1 MKRIPLSISILIVF
15 AIGLSLMAFGPHQKS
30 KRHKVSSKVVRQLKG
45 KLSTIQSKRASV
57 KQELKATMKQANG
70 VSMDLTEIDA
80 ELYNAQ
86 AALANTEQK
95 LSEQRVQQKAL
106 SKALVQSQ
114 FELAGQASDM
124 RKRLRAM
131 YEEGDTPL
139 VSVILGSASSGNI
152 ADRAYLIKRVATAD
166 SDKLHAYRTQFD
178 RYQADKAKKD
188 ALVAEILSD
197 EQNEVAQK
205 TALAGVQSQ
214 KQDTLDALQS
224 KKEDLQGILAQ
235 MDQDQATIEHEIIQ
249 SESVPSSGVPVKF
262 NGHFIWPCRGP
273 ITSPFGMRYHPIFHV
288 YRMHTGIDIGVPSGT
303 PIHAA
308 ATGTVITAQYLK
320 GYGNTVIID
329 HGGGVSTVYGH
340 ASKLLV
346 SAGEHVNQGQ
356 TIALAGMTG
365 YATGPHCH
373 FEVRLRGKVQNPIGF
388 LKG

>member
-1 MKRIPLSISILIVF
+1 MKSVQFVVGFLVVALL
-15 AIGLSLMAFGPHQKS
+15 GMSLMAFGP
-30 KRHKVSSKVVRQLKG
+30 RHRPKHRKVSTKAVRELKG
-45 KLSTIQSKRASV
+45 KLSAMKSKRDTV
-57 KQELKATMKQANG
+57 KTELRQTVKQANG

-86 AALANTEQK
+86 NALSETEQK
-95 LSEQRVQQKAL
+95 LTDQRKEQKAIAK
-106 SKALVQSQ
+106 SLVQSQ
-114 FELAGQASDM
+114 FELAGQAADM

-166 SDKLHAYRTQFD
+166 SDKLRAYRTQFD

-188 ALVAEILSD
+188 ALVSSILVE

-205 TALAGVQSQ
+205 QTLASAQTQ
-214 KQDTLDALQS
+214 KQDTLDSLQA
-224 KKEDLQGILAQ
+224 KKESLQQILDQ
-235 MDQDQATIEHEIIQ
+235 MDQDQATIEREIIQ
-249 SESVPSSGVPVKF
+249 SESVPSKGEPVKF
-262 NGHFIWPCRGP
+262 NGRFIWPCRGP

-288 YRMHTGIDIGVPSGT
+288 YRMHTGIDIGVPMGT